1 MESAPVM
8 ELEHVYKTFT
18 MNGVTAC
25 RDVSIAVEGGDV
37 LVLMGEN
44 GAGKSTLASLM
55 GGILTP
61 DKGLIQY
68 KGKSPAALVHQKP
81 SFSRDLF
88 VSDMVFGGNRAVG
101 RGFFYSRKKEC
112 EVLDKML
119 SRLGASFHARMTMG
133 ELVPYQHQM
142 AELAESLLEER
153 DIIILDEPEFPR
165 LPELLN
171 HLKESGVTPVL
182 ITHRIQDAM
191 EYGDRVIVMSKG
203 RIVLDQKRGES
214 GLKENILRAL
224 MGSKSQSP
232 VVGSDRKAGKSG
244 IIRVIAGYH
253 ESGLWDEEIRLAS
266 RYRVG
271 DNGYIP
277 SVNRQKA
284 MESSWSPVDNLMIHS
299 RKDYRNTMG
308 FLKKRNYMDDGYRYL
323 DTYGIVAR
331 PQDSMA
337 HLSGGNQKKLLLL
350 REFHRPGSTILLSE
364 PSTALDLANR
374 EFLYDLMKKARDEG
388 KEVIL
393 LTADPEEAL
402 AQGDEIIPLF
412 KGKRGNILKKG
423 EATLA
428 ELTALMGGE
437 EHEKHI

>member
-1 MESAPVM
+1 M
-8 ELEHVYKTFT
+8 ELEHVDKTFI

-25 RDVSIAVEGGDV
+25 RDVCIAVGAGEL

-61 DKGLIQY
+61 DKGLIRFPE
-68 KGKSPAALVHQKP
+68 KGPAALVHQKP
-81 SFSRDLF
+81 SFSRGLS
-88 VSDMVFGGNRAVG
+88 VSDMVFGGNSVVG
-101 RGFFYSRKKEC
+101 RGFFYSRKKESDM
-112 EVLDKML
+112 LDKTL
-119 SRLGASFHARMTMG
+119 RRLGASFHSGMTMG

-153 DIIILDEPEFPR
+153 DVIILDEPEFPR
-165 LPELLN
+165 LPEILDYLRD
-171 HLKESGVTPVL
+171 SDVTPVL

-191 EYGDRVIVMSKG
+191 EYGDRIIVMSKG
-203 RIVLDQKRGES
+203 RIVLDRKRGDP
-214 GLKENILRAL
+214 GLKDEILKAL

-232 VVGSDRKAGKSG
+232 AVGGNREEADKSG
-244 IIRVIAGYH
+244 VIRVIAGYH
-253 ESGLWDEEIRLAS
+253 ESGLWDEEIRLAD
-266 RYRVG
+266 RFRDG
-271 DNGYIP
+271 ENGYIP

-299 RKDYRNTMG
+299 RKKYRNPMG
-308 FLKKRNYMDDGYRYL
+308 FLKKRNYMDDGYRFL

-331 PQDSMA
+331 PQDLMA

-350 REFHRPGSTILLSE
+350 REFQRPGKTILLSE

-374 EFLYDLMKKARDEG
+374 AFLHDLMKKAKAEG

-402 AQGDEIIPLF
+402 ALGDVITPLF
-412 KGKRGNILKKG
+412 KGKMGRTIKKG

-428 ELTALMGGE
+428 GLTALMGGM